1 MSISKA
7 AGEAITTVM
16 NKISNTNLS
25 PSAKTAAIQIGKWGA
40 IPAAAGAGIGL
51 GAAAAGAG
59 VSAGFGAD
67 PSDTTGS
74 ITKISGWVIALL
86 IIAVILIVFAPKI
99 KAVLK

>member
-7 AGEAITTVM
+7 AAEGIQKAM
-16 NKISNTNLS
+16 NKVANTKLS
-25 PSAKTAAIQIGKWGA
+25 PDAKTAAIQIGKWGA

-59 VSAGFGAD
+59 VSSGFGAD
-67 PSDTTGS
+67 PSDPTATIS
-74 ITKISGWVIALL
+74 KWSGWLIALL

-99 KAVLK
+99 KAVMK